1 MYLFVLPSDALL
13 GVIICKENG
22 RNRLCDMS
30 GWMIVAMIGYSRIQ
44 STRINVLPPGT
55 FWSVA
60 ENFLVPDFAAIITII
75 MPSLLYL
82 LIILDKS
89 E

>member
-1 MYLFVLPSDALL
+1 
-13 GVIICKENG
+13 
-22 RNRLCDMS
+22 MS

-60 ENFLVPDFAAIITII
+60 KNFLVPDFAAIITII
-75 MPSLLYL
+75 MPSLPYL